1 MAGFL
6 AKCQSVSL
14 VSATPR
20 EGRNSES
27 SSRRRHPTPVGSLLT
42 PGSWGRRRA
51 EERRTRLGNGAGA
64 SAPPTGSEPGMASC
78 NLRGTYVRRNS
89 QTSSVQYRALTVK
102 KKDLF
107 LLVRCHFLV
116 SPQHRCRKAN
126 RVFFSLGTHLL
137 VDACVLFLPFQKK
150 WAKRMH
156 WNRAFVSSN

>member
-1 MAGFL
+1 LAGFL

-78 NLRGTYVRRNS
+78 NLRRYVRTA
-89 QTSSVQYRALTVK
+89 QFT
-102 KKDLF
+102 D
-107 LLVRCHFLV
+107 
-116 SPQHRCRKAN
+116 
-126 RVFFSLGTHLL
+126 FFSPVPRTDCEKKGFISSSTMPFLGFTTAPLQESKSSFLFPWNTL
-137 VDACVLFLPFQKK
+137 VGRCV
-150 WAKRMH
+150 
-156 WNRAFVSSN
+156 RAFFAFSKKMGKENALESRFC